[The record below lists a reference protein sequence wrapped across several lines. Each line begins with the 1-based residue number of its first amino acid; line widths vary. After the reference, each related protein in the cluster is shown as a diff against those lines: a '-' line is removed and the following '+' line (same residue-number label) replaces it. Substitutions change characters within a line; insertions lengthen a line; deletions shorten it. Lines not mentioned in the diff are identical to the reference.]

1 MEELSEECRK
11 AFLASKASK
20 QAAAVRRRYLL
31 QANMCLGSTHAG
43 AWSLWRLLVPKKG
56 KYGLGPKYYIGD
68 IINWCYISSED
79 FWSQGSEQ
87 KH

>member
-31 QANMCLGSTHAG
+31 QANMCLGSAHAG
-43 AWSLWRLLVPKKG
+43 A
-56 KYGLGPKYYIGD
+56 
-68 IINWCYISSED
+68 SEAAGAREREI
-79 FWSQGSEQ
+79 WMRP
-87 KH
+87 